1 MSRVRLNKARS
12 ILIVVSALTAAAL
25 MLSASFAIAQEA
37 SPSAAQNGPQNQAI
51 KGMHENNS
59 AAPVKG
65 ANSFTQA
72 EAQKQIEAKGYTH
85 VAGLTKDKDGVWRG
99 TAQKN
104 GVSGPVSVDYQ
115 GNVN

>member
-1 MSRVRLNKARS
+1 MR
-12 ILIVVSALTAAAL
+12 IIITAAAL
-25 MLSASFAIAQEA
+25 MLAAPLAFAQSATDATR
-37 SPSAAQNGPQNQAI
+37 NGPQNPPI

-59 AAPVKG
+59 MSPVKG
-65 ANSFTQA
+65 ANSFTRL

-99 TAQKN
+99 TADKN
-104 GVSGPVSVDYQ
+104 GVSGPVTVDYQ

>member
-1 MSRVRLNKARS
+1 MRIA
-12 ILIVVSALTAAAL
+12 IAAAAL
-25 MLSASFAIAQEA
+25 MFAAPPVFAQSNP
-37 SPSAAQNGPQNQAI
+37 SPDSTPGAVQAGPQNPAV
-51 KGMHENNS
+51 KGMHDNNS
-59 AAPVKG
+59 SNPVKG
-65 ANSFTQA
+65 ANSFTRA

-85 VAGLTKDKDGVWRG
+85 VAGLTKDSNGIWRG

>member
-1 MSRVRLNKARS
+1 MR
-12 ILIVVSALTAAAL
+12 ILITAAAL
-25 MLSASFAIAQEA
+25 ILAAPLAF
-37 SPSAAQNGPQNQAI
+37 AQNATDNQTGPQNPAV

-59 AAPVKG
+59 ATPVKG
-65 ANSFTQA
+65 ANSFTRM

-99 TAQKN
+99 TADKN
-104 GVSGPVSVDYQ
+104 GVSAPVSVDYQ